1 MVCFARMKPGSPDEE
16 KDADR
21 EEPPPFLRN
30 WQRVYATVVIYTVV
44 LILALYVMTLR
55 LNR

>member
-1 MVCFARMKPGSPDEE
+1 MKPGSPDEE
-16 KDADR
+16 KDTDR
-21 EEPPPFLRN
+21 EEPPPFLGN

-44 LILALYVMTLR
+44 LILALYVMTIR

>member
-1 MVCFARMKPGSPDEE
+1 MKPGSPDEE